1 MKKTSGK
8 KRITGPSA
16 NNNLERADTDE
27 IIFLGTGGARYVI
40 AKQLRATG
48 GMLFRIGGRN
58 VLVDPGPESLYRLLT
73 YLPEFSPER
82 IDAIILTHKHID
94 HSGDVNVYL
103 DVMTKGGNNRRGLL
117 LAPSDAFGED
127 GVIHKY
133 LLGFLDE
140 TIIIRKDL
148 NFRLGNLQ
156 FLFPVRHEH
165 RVETYGFRL
174 SYKEHTI
181 SYVTDTKYFPELISA
196 YRADV
201 IIMNLI
207 KLGPS
212 EIDHLSVDDCAEI
225 ISGIKPKVAIITHFG
240 MTMLRTGPW
249 NVARQLKERTG
260 ITVLAAEDGKHYT
273 IEKLLSYGES

>member
-27 IIFLGTGGARYVI
+27 IVFLGTGGARYVI